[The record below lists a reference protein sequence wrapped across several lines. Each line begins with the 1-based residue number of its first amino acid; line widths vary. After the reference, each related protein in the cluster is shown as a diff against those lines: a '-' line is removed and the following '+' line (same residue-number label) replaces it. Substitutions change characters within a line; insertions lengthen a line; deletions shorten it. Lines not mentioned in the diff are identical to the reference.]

1 MLQDLRIL
9 NLFFQNGNPLLRIS
23 TGIAELK
30 QAACEFVVKIQELP
44 IQFHHFFSLAPHR
57 HLPLL
62 VLLEPLGDVI
72 VFPLKTSELAA
83 EIDKVYAGL
92 FVAEGADD
100 DILDEIGIYLCAQK
114 NVLKAA
120 RNVLILG
127 RFHDAKPGEFFS
139 RCPLVP
145 VNDVPVFLVFIHD
158 TRHGRAVQT
167 PADYGRIGRHL
178 PMVVDEPFLPEG
190 GPDKTEDTM
199 GVRAENQHCEGPEL
213 ALDLIG
219 DVGIGPRKVEL
230 VKGTLLTADAK
241 VRLVPS
247 VEKQD
252 GP

>member
-23 TGIAELK
+23 AGIAELK

-44 IQFHHFFSLAPHR
+44 IQFHHLFSLAPHR

-83 EIDKVYAGL
+83 EIDKVYAGF

-127 RFHDAKPGEFFS
+127 RFHDAKPGELLS

-178 PMVVDEPFLPEG
+178 PMVIDEPFLPEG
-190 GPDKTEDTM
+190 GPDKTEDAM
-199 GVRAENQHCEGPEL
+199 SVRAENQHREGPEL
-213 ALDLIG
+213 ALNLVG
-219 DVGIGPRKVEL
+219 DVGIGARKVKV

-241 VRLVPS
+241 VRLVS
-247 VEKQD
+247 GVEKQD